1 MIPSEASQV
10 EGSPSRR
17 VFPIDICLALCYDLH
32 GFDSTLRRHHVQ
44 RSPVILDR
52 TVDRELSVRRNLGDL
67 GQRVRLDLLIQH
79 LSCLLE

>member
-1 MIPSEASQV
+1 MIPSEASEV
-10 EGSPSRR
+10 EGSATSR
-17 VFPIDICLALCYDLH
+17 VFPVDICLALCDDLH
-32 GFDSTLRRHHVQ
+32 GFDSALRRYHVQ

-52 TVDRELSVRRNLGDL
+52 TVDRELSVRRDLGDL